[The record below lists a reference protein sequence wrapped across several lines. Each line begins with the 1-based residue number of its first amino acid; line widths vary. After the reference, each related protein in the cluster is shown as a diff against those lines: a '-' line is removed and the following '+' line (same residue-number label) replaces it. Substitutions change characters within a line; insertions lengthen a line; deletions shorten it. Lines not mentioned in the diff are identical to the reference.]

1 MPRLDSYDEVAYG
14 DLTFHDTHPS
24 HLAAVASLVGLDA
37 PPPASARVLEI
48 GCGTGFNLIAMALA
62 APDARFTGI
71 DLSAN
76 QIARAKAVA
85 ASAGARNV
93 NFEALSI
100 TDYSAPPDSFDYI
113 LAHGVYSWV
122 PPAVR
127 ESILAVI
134 RDTLAPAGLAYLSYN
149 TNPGWRLRG
158 LLRDGFAFFT
168 PDGAPPARD
177 RMQTLLDAMPNPT
190 SIFAQAFRA
199 EWEGVR
205 HQPDYYLLH
214 EHCAGENN
222 PFYFAEFSRDAAAF
236 GLEVAADARF
246 VSNAFAQNEET
257 SRALD
262 SLAGPDPARRE
273 STLDWLVGRYFRQS
287 ILCRAGRAPA
297 ADANPLRTLDL
308 HLALTV
314 DILER
319 APGRLLLRNAWDK
332 EVALTDAACLEVILQ
347 FDQFHDAIL
356 PARAV
361 ETSILS
367 ALGLPPVEG
376 LADPLVA
383 SVLWTGWR
391 SGFWT
396 FRVDTPALATTLSD
410 RPAACPLA
418 RLQARAG
425 VEVTN
430 RLHRP
435 VKLSPDE
442 RAALLQADGATAL
455 DRDPILESLLGK
467 ALLTG

>member
-1 MPRLDSYDEVAYG
+1 
-14 DLTFHDTHPS
+14 
-24 HLAAVASLVGLDA
+24 
-37 PPPASARVLEI
+37 
-48 GCGTGFNLIAMALA
+48 MALA
-62 APDARFTGI
+62 APEARFTGI
-71 DLSAN
+71 DLSPN

-85 ASAGARNV
+85 EAVGARNV

-100 TDYSAPPDSFDYI
+100 TDFTAPQHSFDYI

-134 RDTLAPAGLAYLSYN
+134 RDTLAPTGLAYLSYN

-158 LLRDGFAFFT
+158 LIRDGFSFFT

-177 RMQTLLDAMPNPT
+177 RMQSLIDAMPTPNST
-190 SIFAQAFRA
+190 FAQAFRA

-205 HQPDYYLLH
+205 NQPDYYLLH

-236 GLEVAADARF
+236 GIEVAADARF
-246 VSNAFAQNEET
+246 VSNAFAQNEEN

-297 ADANPLRTLDL
+297 ADANPLCTLDL

-319 APGRLLLRNAWDK
+319 APGRRLLRNAWDK
-332 EVALTDAACLEVILQ
+332 QVDLTDAACLEVILQ
-347 FDQFHDAIL
+347 FDHFHDAIL

-361 ETSILS
+361 ETAILS

-376 LADPLVA
+376 LADPIVA
-383 SVLWTGWR
+383 SVLWAGWR

-396 FRVDTPALATTLSD
+396 FRTDPPALANTISD
-410 RPAACPLA
+410 RPLACPLA

-425 VEVTN
+425 DEVTT
-430 RLHRP
+430 RLHRS
-435 VKLSPDE
+435 VKLSAAE
-442 RAALLQADGATAL
+442 RELLLRCDGATGI